1 MEGADPFPF
10 IKRAFDTIA
19 FAKVATSG
27 AEALR
32 TFLTPAQTA
41 LIEARFGDVI
51 DRLGYPRAA

>member
-19 FAKVATSG
+19 FAKVSTSG

-32 TFLTPAQTA
+32 LFGRDGDSLSPTPTA
-41 LIEARFGDVI
+41 
-51 DRLGYPRAA
+51 